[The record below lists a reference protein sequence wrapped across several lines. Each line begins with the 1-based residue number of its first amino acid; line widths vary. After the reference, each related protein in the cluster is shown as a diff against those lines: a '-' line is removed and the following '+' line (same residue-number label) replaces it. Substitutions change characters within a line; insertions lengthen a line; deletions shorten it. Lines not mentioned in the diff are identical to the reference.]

1 MSLRFSG
8 FLLDSFEQ
16 EYNAVS
22 LSCWTPEELSRKMA
36 ELLGLLELRNKDGGQ
51 DLHTKQTYI

>member
-22 LSCWTPEELSRKMA
+22 LSCWTPEEF
-36 ELLGLLELRNKDGGQ
+36 N
-51 DLHTKQTYI
+51 QTDDRTTRITCIAQ